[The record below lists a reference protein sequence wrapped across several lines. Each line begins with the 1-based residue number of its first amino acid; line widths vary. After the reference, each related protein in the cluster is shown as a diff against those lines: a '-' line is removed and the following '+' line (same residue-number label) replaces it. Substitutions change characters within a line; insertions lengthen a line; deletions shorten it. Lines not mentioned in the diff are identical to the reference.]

1 MKCFGSLN
9 SVDTYDE
16 FAQGRSKG
24 TGAGIAQKRLFLGV
38 NKTFTSWL
46 NVNLGYQNQM
56 LNQRS
61 LPGNA
66 NLINHMLL
74 IQFWITL

>member
-24 TGAGIAQKRLFLGV
+24 AGAGIDQKRLFLGV
-38 NKTFTSWL
+38 NETFTSWL
-46 NVNLGYQNQM
+46 NVNLGYQKQM
-56 LNQRS
+56 H
-61 LPGNA
+61 A
-66 NLINHMLL
+66 
-74 IQFWITL
+74 